1 MFIWRMNVS
10 TNTNDEGMYLIDSAP
25 TRTIL
30 KSNKFVS
37 CLVMWDINVSII
49 YSTTNT
55 FEGSG
60 RAIILLPRSFKDI
73 CLNGYHIKTNNEK
86 I

>member
-1 MFIWRMNVS
+1 MNVS

-37 CLVMWDINVSII
+37 CLVM
-49 YSTTNT
+49 
-55 FEGSG
+55 
-60 RAIILLPRSFKDI
+60 
-73 CLNGYHIKTNNEK
+73 
-86 I
+86 